1 MIGKVRRLLLVVFTA
16 LCLPLAGPG
25 QEPIDLF
32 SDAPP
37 LAEGYIRLATW
48 NLRHINVE
56 GQAAASYIPGA
67 DYQEDLEILV
77 ATFAKAIEDL
87 GLHVVALVEHVP
99 RPDDPLQKIVAAL
112 NNGDAGPWRSD
123 ETNIEYD
130 EDAHNLRPPDT
141 APS

>member
-1 MIGKVRRLLLVVFTA
+1 MIGRVHRLLLVVLTA
-16 LCLPLAGPG
+16 LCLPLAAPG
-25 QEPIDLF
+25 QKPIDLF

-56 GQAAASYIPGA
+56 GQAANYIPGA

-87 GLHVVALVEHVP
+87 GLHVVALGSA
-99 RPDDPLQKIVAAL
+99 QK
-112 NNGDAGPWRSD
+112 
-123 ETNIEYD
+123 
-130 EDAHNLRPPDT
+130 
-141 APS
+141 